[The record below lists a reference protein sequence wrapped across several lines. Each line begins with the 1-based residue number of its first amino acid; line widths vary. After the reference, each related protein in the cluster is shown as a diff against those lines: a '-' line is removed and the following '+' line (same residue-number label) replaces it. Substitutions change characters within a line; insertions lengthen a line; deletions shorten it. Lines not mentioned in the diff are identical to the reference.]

1 MNGPYNSEIAIQVS
15 AISCPSFQLWVAYAP
30 CGSQHMDAVQVT
42 LVQIDV
48 IKRLTES
55 YPQHLQLVRTADG
68 EEQSWLAFIPGLS
81 CRI

>member
-1 MNGPYNSEIAIQVS
+1 M
-15 AISCPSFQLWVAYAP
+15 QLWVAYAP

-68 EEQSWLAFIPGLS
+68 EGQSWMAFTTRMILQNVALPLLLGSVCFCMDVSL
-81 CRI
+81 R